1 MKGFLPTIN
10 LFVLLA
16 FIGIP
21 ASEAVS
27 FPVSGNEIPGNP
39 AMERNLVLP
48 DLVMDE
54 LRREAGSMLNSAD
67 RLSGNSQAGLE
78 NAEEGLLGPPT
89 HRHGGEA
96 EECPPSKEY
105 AAPSDPEDDL
115 LKFVTQV
122 RAAECVQD
130 WPMLIYGAV
139 TYSPFKIRLPF
150 RFMGRIVRVH

>member
-1 MKGFLPTIN
+1 MRGFIPTIN

-21 ASEAVS
+21 VSEAAS

-39 AMERNLVLP
+39 AVEWNPSLP
-48 DLVMDE
+48 DLVMGE
-54 LRREAGSMLNSAD
+54 LRRGAGNMLNSAD
-67 RLSGNSQAGLE
+67 RLSGNSQADLE
-78 NAEEGLLGPPT
+78 NAEEALLGPPT

-96 EECPPSKEY
+96 ECPPSKEY
-105 AAPSDPEDDL
+105 APSSDPEDDL

-139 TYSPFKIRLPF
+139 TYSPFTIRLPF
-150 RFMGRIVRVH
+150 RFMGRMGRVH

>member
-1 MKGFLPTIN
+1 MRGFIPTIN

-21 ASEAVS
+21 VSEAAS

-39 AMERNLVLP
+39 AVEWNPSLP
-48 DLVMDE
+48 DFVMDE
-54 LRREAGSMLNSAD
+54 LRRGAGNMLNSAD
-67 RLSGNSQAGLE
+67 RLSGNSQADLE
-78 NAEEGLLGPPT
+78 DAEEGLLGPPK
-89 HRHGGEA
+89 
-96 EECPPSKEY
+96 ECTSDKEY
-105 AAPSDPEDDL
+105 APSSDPEDDL

-139 TYSPFKIRLPF
+139 TYSPFTYRFPF